1 MKIVQKESICNQTS
15 ISLRDQKGAVSSSSS
30 LFDFKICLLYSMLKV
45 WGNFY
50 LVLVLKF

>member
-1 MKIVQKESICNQTS
+1 MKIMQKGYICNQTS
-15 ISLRDQKGAVSSSSS
+15 ISIRDQKKKGQYILLDLILKFV
-30 LFDFKICLLYSMLKV
+30 FDKV

>member
-15 ISLRDQKGAVSSSSS
+15 ISIRDQKGVVSSSS
-30 LFDFKICLLYSMLKV
+30 LFNFKICLWYSMIESL
-45 WGNFY
+45 GEFY